1 MSANNVN
8 GLLGVSMDKIKE
20 MVDVNTVVGEPIT
33 TPDGTTVI
41 PISRVNYGFAAGGS
55 DLPSKSQPQGGLFAG
70 GSGAGVTVSP
80 VAFLSIHDGNVR
92 VIQIEP
98 YFSPVDRALE
108 KIQVILTKSIR
119 WAYKMGPVAY
129 SFVRLAGPAG
139 LTLAGVWGAEPQGLA
154 AGHNN
159 TPE

>member
-1 MSANNVN
+1 MSASNVN

-20 MVDVNTVVGEPIT
+20 MVDVNTVVGDPIT

-55 DLPSKSQPQGGLFAG
+55 DLPSKAQPEGGLFAG
-70 GSGAGVTVSP
+70 GSGAGVTVTP
-80 VAFLSIHDGNVR
+80 IAFLSIHEGNVR

-108 KIQVILTKSIR
+108 KIPDIADMLSSLFKKKEAAVE
-119 WAYKMGPVAY
+119 
-129 SFVRLAGPAG
+129 PA
-139 LTLAGVWGAEPQGLA
+139 AVEEKPAE
-154 AGHNN
+154 
-159 TPE
+159 

>member
-1 MSANNVN
+1 MSDNKVN
-8 GLLGVSMDKIKE
+8 DLLGVSMDKIKQ
-20 MVDVNTVVGEPIT
+20 MVDVNTVVGDPVT

-55 DLPSKSQPQGGLFAG
+55 DLPSKAQPAGGLFAG

-80 VAFLSIHDGNVR
+80 VAFLSIHNGNVR

-108 KIQVILTKSIR
+108 RIPDIVDMLSSLFKKKDE
-119 WAYKMGPVAY
+119 AA
-129 SFVRLAGPAG
+129 PA
-139 LTLAGVWGAEPQGLA
+139 AECVPA
-154 AGHNN
+154 V
-159 TPE
+159 PEKETAE

>member
-1 MSANNVN
+1 MSDNKVN
-8 GLLGVSMDKIKE
+8 DLLGVSMDKIKQ
-20 MVDVNTVVGEPIT
+20 MVDVNTVVGDPVT

-55 DLPSKSQPQGGLFAG
+55 DLPSKAQPAGGLFAG

-80 VAFLSIHDGNVR
+80 VAFLSIHNGNVR

-108 KIQVILTKSIR
+108 KIPDIADMLSSLFKKKGEPEETV
-119 WAYKMGPVAY
+119 
-129 SFVRLAGPAG
+129 PAPD
-139 LTLAGVWGAEPQGLA
+139 GVPASAEKETA
-154 AGHNN
+154 
-159 TPE
+159 E

>member
-1 MSANNVN
+1 
-8 GLLGVSMDKIKE
+8 MDKIKE

-55 DLPSKSQPQGGLFAG
+55 DLPSKAQPEGGLFAG

-80 VAFLSIHDGNVR
+80 IAFLSIHEGNVR

-108 KIQVILTKSIR
+108 KIPDIADMLSSLFKKKEPEES
-119 WAYKMGPVAY
+119 VAEA
-129 SFVRLAGPAG
+129 VVAVEEKPA
-139 LTLAGVWGAEPQGLA
+139 E
-154 AGHNN
+154 
-159 TPE
+159 

>member
-20 MVDVNTVVGEPIT
+20 MVDVNTVVGDPIT
-33 TPDGTTVI
+33 TPEGTTVI

-55 DLPSKSQPQGGLFAG
+55 DLPTQSQPSGGLFAG
-70 GSGAGVTVSP
+70 GSGGGVTVSP
-80 VAFLSIHDGNVR
+80 VAFLSIHNGNVR

-108 KIQVILTKSIR
+108 KIPDIADMLGSLFK
-119 WAYKMGPVAY
+119 KEKE
-129 SFVRLAGPAG
+129 AGETVQEPAR
-139 LTLAGVWGAEPQGLA
+139 AAAETEEKPA
-154 AGHNN
+154 
-159 TPE
+159 E

>member
-20 MVDVNTVVGEPIT
+20 MVDVNTVVGDPIT
-33 TPDGTTVI
+33 TPEGTTVI

-55 DLPSKSQPQGGLFAG
+55 DLPSKSQPSGGLFAG
-70 GSGAGVTVSP
+70 GSGGGVTVSP
-80 VAFLSIHDGNVR
+80 VAFLSIHNGNVL

-108 KIQVILTKSIR
+108 KIPDIADMLGSLFKKEKEAVETVQE
-119 WAYKMGPVAY
+119 
-129 SFVRLAGPAG
+129 PAR
-139 LTLAGVWGAEPQGLA
+139 AAAETEEKPA
-154 AGHNN
+154 
-159 TPE
+159 E

>member
-1 MSANNVN
+1 MKKMSANNVN
-8 GLLGVSMDKIKE
+8 ELLGVSMDKIKQ

-55 DLPSKSQPQGGLFAG
+55 DLPSKAQPAGGLFAG

-108 KIQVILTKSIR
+108 KIPDIADMLGSLFK
-119 WAYKMGPVAY
+119 KDK
-129 SFVRLAGPAG
+129 
-139 LTLAGVWGAEPQGLA
+139 GAEEPAPAETLTE
-154 AGHNN
+154 AGEK
-159 TPE
+159 PAE

>member
-1 MSANNVN
+1 MSSNKVN
-8 GLLGVSMDKIKE
+8 DLLGVSMDKIKQ
-20 MVDVNTVVGEPIT
+20 MVDVNTVVGDPVT

-55 DLPSKSQPQGGLFAG
+55 DLPSKSQPAGGLFAG

-80 VAFLSIHDGNVR
+80 VAFLSIHNGNVR

-108 KIQVILTKSIR
+108 KIPDIADMLSSLFKKKGEPEET
-119 WAYKMGPVAY
+119 A
-129 SFVRLAGPAG
+129 PA
-139 LTLAGVWGAEPQGLA
+139 TDCVPPAAEKETA
-154 AGHNN
+154 
-159 TPE
+159 E

>member
-1 MSANNVN
+1 MSANKVN
-8 GLLGVSMDKIKE
+8 DLLGVSMDKIKQ
-20 MVDVNTVVGEPIT
+20 MVDVNTVVGDPVT

-55 DLPSKSQPQGGLFAG
+55 DLPSKSQPAGGLFAG

-80 VAFLSIHDGNVR
+80 VAFLSIHNGNVR

-108 KIQVILTKSIR
+108 KIPDIADRKS
-119 WAYKMGPVAY
+119 V
-129 SFVRLAGPAG
+129 V
-139 LTLAGVWGAEPQGLA
+139 
-154 AGHNN
+154 
-159 TPE
+159 

>member
-1 MSANNVN
+1 MSSNKVN
-8 GLLGVSMDKIKE
+8 DLLGVSMDKIKQ
-20 MVDVNTVVGEPIT
+20 MVDVNTVVGDPVT

-55 DLPSKSQPQGGLFAG
+55 DLPSKSQPAGGLFAG

-80 VAFLSIHDGNVR
+80 VAFLSIHNGNVR

-108 KIQVILTKSIR
+108 KIPDIADMLSSLFKKKGEPEETV
-119 WAYKMGPVAY
+119 
-129 SFVRLAGPAG
+129 PAPD
-139 LTLAGVWGAEPQGLA
+139 GVPASAEKETA
-154 AGHNN
+154 
-159 TPE
+159 E

>member
-55 DLPSKSQPQGGLFAG
+55 DLPSKAQPAGGLFAG

-108 KIQVILTKSIR
+108 KIPDIADMLGSLFRKKEEPEEPQ
-119 WAYKMGPVAY
+119 
-129 SFVRLAGPAG
+129 
-139 LTLAGVWGAEPQGLA
+139 GAEPQ
-154 AGHNN
+154 
-159 TPE
+159 E

>member
-1 MSANNVN
+1 MKKMSANNVN
-8 GLLGVSMDKIKE
+8 DLLGVSMDKIKQ

-55 DLPSKSQPQGGLFAG
+55 DLPSKAQPAGGLFAG

-80 VAFLSIHDGNVR
+80 VAFLSIHEGNVR

-108 KIQVILTKSIR
+108 KIPDIADMLGSLFRKDKE
-119 WAYKMGPVAY
+119 AGEPVQEP
-129 SFVRLAGPAG
+129 VRAAAETEEKPA
-139 LTLAGVWGAEPQGLA
+139 E
-154 AGHNN
+154 
-159 TPE
+159 

>member
-1 MSANNVN
+1 MSASNVN

-20 MVDVNTVVGEPIT
+20 MVDVNTVVGDPIT

-55 DLPSKSQPQGGLFAG
+55 DLPSKAQPEGGLFAG
-70 GSGAGVTVSP
+70 GSGAGVTVTP
-80 VAFLSIHDGNVR
+80 IAFLSIHEGNVR

-108 KIQVILTKSIR
+108 KIPDIADMLSSLFKKKEETAVE
-119 WAYKMGPVAY
+119 PVA
-129 SFVRLAGPAG
+129 VEEKPA
-139 LTLAGVWGAEPQGLA
+139 E
-154 AGHNN
+154 
-159 TPE
+159 